1 MGEDEVL
8 ALASKLGL
16 NSNVKLKS
24 ISLINKTHPSLEKA
38 LDETN
43 LREINSWEILENKI
57 SNKCHRHE
65 IIEASLL
72 PIDNP
77 EETPLEFE
85 KGDHIFK
92 HVNYFIKHPIRPML
106 I

>member
-1 MGEDEVL
+1 MEEDEVL
-8 ALASKLGL
+8 ALASKLDL
-16 NSNVKLKS
+16 NLNVKLKS
-24 ISLINKTHPSLEKA
+24 IFLINKTHPSLEKA

-43 LREINSWEILENKI
+43 LRDINSWEILENKI

-65 IIEASLL
+65 IIEANLL
-72 PIDNP
+72 PIDNH

-85 KGDHIFK
+85 KGDHIVE